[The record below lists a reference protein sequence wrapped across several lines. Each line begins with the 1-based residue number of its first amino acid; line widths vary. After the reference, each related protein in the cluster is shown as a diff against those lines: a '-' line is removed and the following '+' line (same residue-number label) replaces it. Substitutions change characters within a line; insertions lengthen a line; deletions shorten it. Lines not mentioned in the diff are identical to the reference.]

1 MSRRILTGI
10 SAAIATVRR
19 KVASG
24 SLAALVARIPPAW
37 RRPGRLI
44 FAAAVLLVIVLIVVT
59 RPAPAPAPRHP
70 AGTRV
75 FRVSGNRVV
84 LRFVHSNGSVHVT
97 AGPAGQVSIKEDRNG
112 LIQAI
117 NTRYRQSGDAVTVTV
132 SVENG
137 LPTATWVDFDVAVPR
152 NTNAT
157 VDVAAGTLRAAGV
170 TGNFVLQ
177 DTNGSIWAS
186 NVTGAM
192 ALRTTSGSI
201 NTSEVNGQVSAIT
214 ENGTIT
220 AISTRLGGHSLV
232 QAQSGTISFHGRLDS
247 GCHAVFRNT
256 NGAIAITL
264 PRSSSVLVDARTP
277 DGSINSEFSSVH
289 VASQAK
295 DRVASG
301 RIGRDAPARL
311 SIQTKSGSIDLNH
324 GVP

>member
-1 MSRRILTGI
+1 MSRRILAGI
-10 SAAIATVRR
+10 SAAIATMRR
-19 KVASG
+19 KVSSG
-24 SLAALVARIPPAW
+24 SLAAWVAHIPPAW

-44 FAAAVLLVIVLIVVT
+44 FAGAVLLVIVVIVVT
-59 RPAPAPAPRHP
+59 RPAPTTAPRHP

-75 FRVSGNRVV
+75 FRISGNRVV
-84 LRFVHSNGSVHVT
+84 LRFVHSTGSVHVS
-97 AGPAGQVSIKEDRNG
+97 AGPVGQVSIKEDRNG

-152 NTNAT
+152 NTTAT

-186 NVTGAM
+186 NVTGAV
-192 ALRTTSGSI
+192 ALQTTSGSI
-201 NTSEVNGQVSAIT
+201 NTSQVNGQVSAVT
-214 ENGTIT
+214 ANGTIT
-220 AISTRLGGHSLV
+220 AISTRLGGHSLM
-232 QAQSGTISFHGRLDS
+232 QAQSGTISFHGRLDQ

-256 NGAIAITL
+256 NGAIGITL

-277 DGSINSEFSSVH
+277 DGSINSDFASVH
-289 VASQAK
+289 MASDAK

-311 SIQTKSGSIDLNH
+311 SIQTKSGSINLNH
-324 GVP
+324 GP